1 MNAGSSAP
9 YDHLA
14 LENAAKEPVWVR
26 SDEELASC
34 CQHWLTL
41 PLIAL
46 DTEFIRV
53 DTFYPLPG
61 LIQVAD
67 DQRCYL
73 LDPLLLENYQPLIE
87 VFRASSVLKVLHA
100 CNEDLELFLYMLG
113 EMPTPVFD
121 TQVAAGFLGWGFS
134 MGYQRIVEHAL
145 GIAVGKGETRSDWL
159 QRPLTA
165 AQEHYATLDVAYLP
179 ALYLKQKEELD
190 TREMTAWL
198 EDELQQLLANIP
210 DQDPDGVHY
219 YKRFSQAWKLPAEKL
234 AALRDL
240 TAWRERICRQ
250 RDVPRNRVLRNQT
263 LIDIVYTWPTSEYA
277 LSQIDDIRP
286 RSIRQDGSTILSY
299 LQMAKSSAAENPPE
313 SIVQPLSYDW
323 NKPLKQLKAMA
334 REKATEL
341 NMAPE
346 VLLRKKDLDAL
357 IRTGEQGEYSL
368 PETLSGW
375 RKSVIG
381 DALVIKLKE
390 IA

>member
-9 YDHLA
+9 YDYIV
-14 LENAAKEPVWVR
+14 LEAAAKEPVWVR
-26 SDEELASC
+26 SDEELATC
-34 CQHWLTL
+34 CQYWLTL

-87 VFRASSVLKVLHA
+87 VFRATSVLKVLHA
-100 CNEDLELFLYMLG
+100 CNEDLELFFYMLG
-113 EMPTPVFD
+113 EMPNPVFD

-145 GIAVGKGETRSDWL
+145 DIAVGKGETRSNWL

-179 ALYLKQKEELD
+179 ALYLKQKDELNA
-190 TREMTAWL
+190 REMTVWV
-198 EDELQQLLANIP
+198 EDELKALLENIP
-210 DQDPDGVHY
+210 DQDLDGVHY
-219 YKRFSQAWKLPAEKL
+219 YKRFSQAWKLPTEKL

-263 LIDIVYTWPTSEYA
+263 LIDIVFSWPTSEHA
-277 LSQIDDIRP
+277 LSQIDEMRP
-286 RSIRQDGSTILSY
+286 RSIRQDGATILSY

-313 SIVQPLSYDW
+313 SILQPLSYDW

-334 REKATEL
+334 REKAVEL

-381 DALVIKLKE
+381 DALVTKLKE

>member
-1 MNAGSSAP
+1 MNAGSAAS
-9 YDHLA
+9 YDYLV
-14 LENAAKEPVWVR
+14 LEEAAKTPVWIR
-26 SDEELASC
+26 TDEALAEC

-67 DQRCYL
+67 DRHCYL
-73 LDPLLLENYQPLIE
+73 LDPLTLENYGPLVE
-87 VFRASSVLKVLHA
+87 VFRAESVLKVLHA

-113 EMPTPVFD
+113 EMPSPVFD

-145 GIAVGKGETRSDWL
+145 GVAIGKGETRSDWL

-179 ALYLKQKEELD
+179 ALYLRQKDALD
-190 TREMTAWL
+190 ARNMTSWL
-198 EDELQQLLANIP
+198 EDELQVLLASIP

-250 RDVPRNRVLRNQT
+250 RDVPRNRVLRNQA
-263 LIDIVYTWPTSEYA
+263 LIDIVYKWPTSEYA
-277 LSQIDDIRP
+277 LSQIDDIHP
-286 RSIRQDGSTILSY
+286 RAVRQDGATILSY
-299 LQMAKSSAAENPPE
+299 LKMAKDSAAASPPE

-334 REKATEL
+334 REKAAEL
-341 NMAPE
+341 DMAPE

-368 PETLSGW
+368 PESLSGW

-381 DALVIKLKE
+381 DALVAKLKE

>member
-9 YDHLA
+9 YDHIA

-87 VFRASSVLKVLHA
+87 VFRAPSVLKVLHA

-145 GIAVGKGETRSDWL
+145 DIAVGKGETRSDWL

-190 TREMTAWL
+190 AREMTAWL